1 MRWRSWLQRRR
12 WERRMDAELQFHL
25 ENQISDYVKQGLSQ
39 KDAELRARYE
49 FGPVDLAKDECRD
62 QKPLE
67 PLDQFLRDV
76 RYASRSLR
84 KSPGFATAVV
94 LTLALGIGAN
104 TAIFSV
110 LQGVALSPLP
120 YHQPDRLVLVA
131 LYNRTLGY
139 ATNLSYPDFL
149 DWQRNSRSFDQ
160 IAAFK
165 GQGFDLSSPGPSEH
179 INGKEVSSNFF
190 GTLGAKLGLGHDLT
204 PEEDRT
210 GGLPAV
216 VISNRLWQDRFA
228 GSPAT
233 LGKTITLDGVDYTI
247 VGVLRPGFRFGNQQA
262 DVYTTLGRAD
272 PLLRNDRTAHDI
284 ICVARLR
291 REVSVGQ
298 AQAEMNAV
306 QDHIDELN
314 PSTERGLGT
323 YIVPLKQF
331 FIGDVEGTLLLLMG
345 AVGFV
350 LLIACANVANLLL
363 ARSTVRT
370 RELAVRLALGAS
382 RLQIVRQL
390 VTESLLLSII
400 GGVVGL
406 AIAKWGIHSV
416 LAASPGDVPRIEN
429 ISVNAAVL
437 LFTFGVST
445 IVGIVFGLF
454 PALKSSKTDVQAGL
468 KEGGRGSTG
477 GHQRAQR
484 VLVTVQIA
492 LALVLLTGGS
502 LLFRTIQN
510 LMAVNPGFETRQ
522 VISFQVGLSPSSV
535 TTPSN
540 VRIAYQQ
547 LVDRI
552 QQIPGV
558 TAADITALLPLSQQD
573 NSGPFWVG
581 SRQPASMAQ
590 IPRAIYYPI
599 GPDYLS
605 TMEIPLLRGR
615 FLTRADNLNSER
627 VVVIDNLLARA
638 YFPDRDAVGQSLT
651 IPHWGAALNV
661 AARVV
666 GIVGHVEHWG
676 LDGSLGEKPQIYYS
690 FYQLPDEIL
699 PVFRREVTFAIR
711 TPLDAATVMAVIKN
725 VVYEAGSD
733 QPIYNVHTMQE
744 LVSSSMGRQR
754 FPMLFLVAFAALGLL
769 LAFLGTY
776 GVISYSTTR
785 RVHEIGIRLA
795 LGAAKSDV
803 LQNVIGQGFR
813 IALTG
818 VATGVVAALILTRV
832 LSSFSRLLYG
842 VRASDPFTLIAI
854 PLLLI
859 SAALLACYIPARRAA
874 RLDPMIALRHE

>member
-1 MRWRSWLQRRR
+1 
-12 WERRMDAELQFHL
+12 
-25 ENQISDYVKQGLSQ
+25 V
-39 KDAELRARYE
+39 
-49 FGPVDLAKDECRD
+49 
-62 QKPLE
+62 
-67 PLDQFLRDV
+67 
-76 RYASRSLR
+76 
-84 KSPGFATAVV
+84 
-94 LTLALGIGAN
+94 
-104 TAIFSV
+104 
-110 LQGVALSPLP
+110 
-120 YHQPDRLVLVA
+120 
-131 LYNRTLGY
+131 
-139 ATNLSYPDFL
+139 
-149 DWQRNSRSFDQ
+149 
-160 IAAFK
+160 
-165 GQGFDLSSPGPSEH
+165 
-179 INGKEVSSNFF
+179 
-190 GTLGAKLGLGHDLT
+190 
-204 PEEDRT
+204 
-210 GGLPAV
+210 
-216 VISNRLWQDRFA
+216 
-228 GSPAT
+228 
-233 LGKTITLDGVDYTI
+233 
-247 VGVLRPGFRFGNQQA
+247 
-262 DVYTTLGRAD
+262 
-272 PLLRNDRTAHDI
+272 
-284 ICVARLR
+284 
-291 REVSVGQ
+291 
-298 AQAEMNAV
+298 
-306 QDHIDELN
+306 
-314 PSTERGLGT
+314 
-323 YIVPLKQF
+323 
-331 FIGDVEGTLLLLMG
+331 LLMG

-350 LLIACANVANLLL
+350 LLIASANVANLLL

-370 RELAVRLALGAS
+370 REFAVRLALGAS

-406 AIAKWGIHSV
+406 GIAKWGIHSV
-416 LAASPGDVPRIEN
+416 LAASPGDVPRIDN
-429 ISVNAAVL
+429 ISVNAPVL
-437 LFTFGVST
+437 LFTFGIST
-445 IVGIVFGLF
+445 IVGLVFGLF

-502 LLFRTIQN
+502 LLFRTIHN

-535 TTPSN
+535 TTPSK

-547 LVDRI
+547 LIDRI
-552 QQIPGV
+552 RQIPGV

-581 SRQPASMAQ
+581 SHQPASMAQ

-599 GPDYLS
+599 GPDYLN

-615 FLTRADNLNSER
+615 SLTRADNLDSER
-627 VVVIDNLLARA
+627 VVVIDSLLARA

-666 GIVGHVEHWG
+666 GVVGHVEHWG

-690 FYQLPDEIL
+690 FYQLPDDIL
-699 PVFRREVTFAIR
+699 PVFRREVTFAVR
-711 TPLDAATVMAVIKN
+711 TPLDAATVMPVIKN

-733 QPIYNVHTMQE
+733 QPIYNIHTMQE

-785 RVHEIGIRLA
+785 RVHEIGIRTA

-803 LQNVIGQGFR
+803 LQIVIGQGFR
-813 IALTG
+813 IALIG

-832 LSSFSRLLYG
+832 LSSFSRLLFG
-842 VRASDPFTLIAI
+842 VRASDPLTFIAI